1 MDKAQHHFLKAIEI
15 YPAYSDALNY
25 LRAIEKKKNNIEGA
39 LSYYTRASEADSN
52 NVLALYNMAGVQQDQ
67 GELQQAIDNFEKYK
81 TVYPDDW
88 EVHYHLGQCYKT
100 IDLAKATAYFKRA
113 LKLQPENA
121 EIKIKLKQLK
131 KEKEK
136 K

>member
-1 MDKAQHHFLKAIEI
+1 MLD
-15 YPAYSDALNY
+15 
-25 LRAIEKKKNNIEGA
+25 
-39 LSYYTRASEADSN
+39 
-52 NVLALYNMAGVQQDQ
+52 LYNMAGVQQDQ

-88 EVHYHLGQCYKT
+88 EVHYHLRQCYKT
-100 IDLAKATAYFKRA
+100 IDLVKATAYFKRA

-131 KEKEK
+131 KEK
-136 K
+136 